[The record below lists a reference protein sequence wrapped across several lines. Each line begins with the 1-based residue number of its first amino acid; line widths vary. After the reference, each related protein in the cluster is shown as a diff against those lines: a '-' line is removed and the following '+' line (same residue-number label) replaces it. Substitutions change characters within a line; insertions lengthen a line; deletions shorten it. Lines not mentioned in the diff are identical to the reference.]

1 MKKAIQ
7 IGYNQLFE
15 DKCKYASEAG
25 FSYISVNFTE
35 VLHKTEYEWK
45 QITEDIQRI
54 LDNNNLKCI
63 QTHPYYY
70 DLKLSSEIWE
80 EDYEFAIKQ
89 AIIAGG
95 KLGATWNALHP
106 RSSVSS
112 GFRASKALEDNRR
125 YISDYLEFAVKYN
138 TGIAVEN
145 LPVFYDIVPV
155 MPFYSSNYE
164 DLMVLVDSF
173 NDPNVAICWDTGH
186 AHLMHFNQA
195 DAIRTL
201 GDRIKCTHIHNNF
214 KYDDNHLPPDSGSI
228 PWSEV
233 MPAFASIGYDGALT
247 LETHCCY
254 PDPDLLKSFARY
266 NYECL
271 KYLEKLA
278 K

>member
-7 IGYNQLFE
+7 IGYNELFE
-15 DKCKYASEAG
+15 EKCKYASMAG
-25 FSYISVNFTE
+25 FPYIAVNFTS
-35 VLHKTEYEWK
+35 VLNKTEYEWE
-45 QITEDIQRI
+45 QITENIQTI
-54 LDNNNLKCI
+54 LDRYNLKCI

-70 DLKLSSEIWE
+70 DLRLSSEIWE
-80 EDYEFAIKQ
+80 EPYEFAIKQ

-112 GFRASKALEDNRR
+112 GFRASKAHEDNHR

-145 LPVFYDIVPV
+145 LPIFHDIVPV
-155 MPFYSSNYE
+155 MPFYSCNYE

-173 NDPNVAICWDTGH
+173 HDPHVGICWDTGH
-186 AHLMHFNQA
+186 AHLMHFDQA
-195 DAIRTL
+195 DAIRTV

-214 KYDDNHLPPDSGSI
+214 RNDDNHLPPDSGSI
-228 PWSEV
+228 PWDKV
-233 MPAFASIGYDGALT
+233 MPALASTGFDGALT

-271 KYLEKLA
+271 VYLEKLA